1 MLFLLFSCKSHP
13 LKREER
19 LKLYCLFVLTLRAWL
34 WVYRAEGHTSILLV
48 TISLFFQLQPSR
60 PSLPS
65 SSHSHLSSTCYSKP
79 LISII
84 LGVALTKP
92 GLIYPCPTP
101 VSHRNQSFEF
111 REIQNSSRYPLLRRL
126 WVPRE
131 LIPTGHQ
138 KRVYVC
144 LLPSLRCTPSC

>member
-92 GLIYPCPTP
+92 GLIHACPPSAIGT
-101 VSHRNQSFEF
+101 SLL
-111 REIQNSSRYPLLRRL
+111 SSRKFRILPVTLFSEGCEFLESLYLLAIRSGSTS
-126 WVPRE
+126 VFCP
-131 LIPTGHQ
+131 H
-138 KRVYVC
+138 
-144 LLPSLRCTPSC
+144 